1 MDSSDSDTTAVNPK
15 RNDLFKTRVMT
26 PDPMRPHSLY
36 DPDESPSKYLGSDGL
51 GPILSRK

>member
-1 MDSSDSDTTAVNPK
+1 MNPSDTTAVNPVQV
-15 RNDLFKTRVMT
+15 DPLKTRVMT

-36 DPDESPSKYLGSDGL
+36 DPDEAPYKYLGPDER